1 MNTEL
6 LNALKLMG
14 MGMAAIFF
22 VIIIIYLVVQLMLRI
37 SRGKA
42 DKPDAPKPL

>member
-1 MNTEL
+1 MNTDL
-6 LNALKLMG
+6 ISSLKLMG

-22 VIIIIYLVVQLMLRI
+22 VIIIIYLIVQLMLRI

-42 DKPDAPKPL
+42 DNPNAAKP

>member
-6 LNALKLMG
+6 ISALKLMG

-22 VIIIIYLVVQLMLRI
+22 VIVIIYLVVQLMLRI
-37 SRGKA
+37 SRGKSNGTNA
-42 DKPDAPKPL
+42 AKPL

>member
-6 LNALKLMG
+6 ISALKLMG

-42 DKPDAPKPL
+42 DNPDAAKPL

>member
-6 LNALKLMG
+6 INALKLMG

-42 DKPDAPKPL
+42 DKPDATTPL

>member
-6 LNALKLMG
+6 INALKLMG

-42 DKPDAPKPL
+42 DKPNAAKPL

>member
-6 LNALKLMG
+6 ISALKLMG

-22 VIIIIYLVVQLMLRI
+22 VIVIIYLVVQLMLRI

-42 DKPDAPKPL
+42 NGNNAAKPL

>member
-1 MNTEL
+1 MDTEL
-6 LNALKLMG
+6 ISSLKLMG

-42 DKPDAPKPL
+42 NGKNAAKPL

>member
-6 LNALKLMG
+6 ISALKLMG

-22 VIIIIYLVVQLMLRI
+22 VIVIIYLVVQLMLRI
-37 SRGKA
+37 SRGKTNGTNTA
-42 DKPDAPKPL
+42 KPL

>member
-1 MNTEL
+1 MNTDL
-6 LNALKLMG
+6 ISSLKLMG

-22 VIIIIYLVVQLMLRI
+22 VIIIIYLIVQLMLRI

-42 DKPDAPKPL
+42 DNPNAAKS

>member
-6 LNALKLMG
+6 ISALKLMG
-14 MGMAAIFF
+14 MGMVAIFF
-22 VIIIIYLVVQLMLRI
+22 VIVIIYLVVQLMLRI

-42 DKPDAPKPL
+42 NSPNAAKPL

>member
-1 MNTEL
+1 MSTEL
-6 LNALKLMG
+6 ISSLKLMG

-42 DKPDAPKPL
+42 GNTNAAKPL

>member
-6 LNALKLMG
+6 ISSLKLMG

-42 DKPDAPKPL
+42 DNTNAAKPL

>member
-1 MNTEL
+1 
-6 LNALKLMG
+6 MG

-42 DKPDAPKPL
+42 GNTNAAKPL

>member
-6 LNALKLMG
+6 ISSLKLMG

-42 DKPDAPKPL
+42 GNTNAAKPL